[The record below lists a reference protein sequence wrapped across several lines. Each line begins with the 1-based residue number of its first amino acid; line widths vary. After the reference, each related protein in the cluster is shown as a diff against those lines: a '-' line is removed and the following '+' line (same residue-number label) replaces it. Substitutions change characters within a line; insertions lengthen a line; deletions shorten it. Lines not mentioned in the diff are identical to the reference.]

1 MEPCVCSFPSW
12 KTRRKSS
19 CGQDRESG
27 QIANLSSLRTV
38 RKGWRALFSRSHQ
51 ASSWTGVRK
60 TKWKIMP
67 PPHHLIYWKRL
78 EKNLFTRHCQKKKK
92 KKCDSAYHT
101 PETCWY
107 RNKKVV
113 PCLCIGDTVIS
124 FSIKMPWLASERMP
138 TNRKTEL
145 KVCLLLFKVSVK
157 FKRSRGTRFPGLH
170 AGRMHDTWCEISGP
184 LNIRIVWWLFCV
196 TVKYWNT
203 FVCFVTVHICG
214 PKPWMPW
221 SRQAL
226 QQGPEHGPKQ
236 RLLFRE
242 AANASAEDPSTPAD
256 EHV

>member
-1 MEPCVCSFPSW
+1 MFVPFVKNKTQKQLWTRQGIWTNCKSFVS
-12 KTRRKSS
+12 
-19 CGQDRESG
+19 QDCEKGVACPLLQES
-27 QIANLSSLRTV
+27 SSLV
-38 RKGWRALFSRSHQ
+38 LNWCEEDEMEDHA
-51 ASSWTGVRK
+51 
-60 TKWKIMP
+60 